1 VERVF
6 RVIDRAFEIAIIAV
20 FIMMVVVG
28 GMQVFNRFV
37 LNRSLS
43 WSSELQRYAHIWLV
57 YIAIPVAYRRGRHI
71 GMDVVKQRMSATAQ
85 RALAFFNH
93 TLWILLS
100 ASIIIFTRRIMQVAV
115 RQKSPGMGL
124 RMDFVY
130 LGLVVGSGYLLFVA
144 LRKLVAE
151 IKSVVQSRASGGD
164 PVGGGGPS

>member
-1 VERVF
+1 V
-6 RVIDRAFEIAIIAV
+6 FEIAIIAV

-57 YIAIPVAYRRGRHI
+57 YMTIPVAYRRGRHI

-85 RALAFFNH
+85 RGLAFLNH
-93 TLWILLS
+93 ILWIVLS
-100 ASIIIFTRRIMQVAV
+100 GSIILFTRRVMQVAV

-130 LGLVVGSGYLLFVA
+130 LGLVVGAVYLLFIA
-144 LRKLVAE
+144 LRKLGVE
-151 IKSVVQSRASGGD
+151 IKSVLDARDAGGD
-164 PVGGGGPS
+164 DS